1 MKRTLISAVV
11 LVGASVA
18 FGQSKMEKMHMH
30 MHMPMKMGMSMN
42 KYGGPIYSGP
52 PALGVT
58 ASLVKAGGGAKNF
71 SIVTAFKSMVG
82 PKMASAELTKL
93 TKQYGKT
100 RAMRFITVFDFA
112 VNDSLKIATAAGVKL
127 PMATMGGKELAG
139 GLVKAGLDS
148 KGTFWTGY
156 LLDKAVSHKIHMK
169 VMDDIEAKWGED
181 ADKDY
186 HRISN
191 QAHYDLAK
199 AFMMKNV
206 KLAPLH

>member
-1 MKRTLISAVV
+1 MVA
-11 LVGASVA
+11 LVGASMA
-18 FGQSKMEKMHMH
+18 FGQSKMEKMK

-42 KYGGPIYSGP
+42 KYGGPIYKGA

-71 SIVTAFKSMVG
+71 SIVTAFKNMVG
-82 PKMASAELTKL
+82 AKLATAELGKL

-112 VNDSLKIATAAGVKL
+112 VNDSLKIATKAGVKL
-127 PMATMGGKELAG
+127 PMATMGGKELAA

-148 KGTFWTGY
+148 KGVFWTGY
-156 LLDKAVSHKIHMK
+156 LLDKAVSHKIHMQ
-169 VMDDIEAKWGED
+169 VMDDIEAKWGQD

-191 QAHYDLAK
+191 QVHYDLAK
-199 AFMMKNV
+199 AFMMKSV
-206 KLAPLH
+206 KLSPLH